1 MKPSLG
7 DSTPVAIIFRV
18 ITASKS
24 TMMEGRERA
33 SSRSS
38 SRRCPVSTRS
48 ISRPPC
54 GVCGYAVNL
63 SASSK
68 VSLISH
74 SPSCCVTDALRLL
87 RTAGF
92 QVASVLHIGAP
103 AAKAFLRGVTT
114 GPGAAAVLGAAP
126 GGGCYG
132 SVRLSSVLATG
143 EQVEADVQATGTV
156 GRQALVAA
164 EGVAD
169 AEPQFV
175 DEARLHFGAEAVA
188 DRVSPGLPQCVA
200 AEAEAEQQAGVTAT
214 EVADGEQ

>member
-1 MKPSLG
+1 MKPSFG
-7 DSTPVAIIFRV
+7 DSTPVAIISRV
-18 ITASKS
+18 ITASRS

-103 AAKAFLRGVTT
+103 AAKAFQRGVTT

-132 SVRLSSVLATG
+132 SVRFSSVLTAG
-143 EQVEADVQATGTV
+143 EQVEADVQATGAV
-156 GRQALVAA
+156 GRQATLRGFQRSCPPGWAA
-164 EGVAD
+164 AQ
-169 AEPQFV
+169 PP
-175 DEARLHFGAEAVA
+175 H
-188 DRVSPGLPQCVA
+188 PPH
-200 AEAEAEQQAGVTAT
+200 QQNKERNCDCQAT
-214 EVADGEQ
+214 VQNR